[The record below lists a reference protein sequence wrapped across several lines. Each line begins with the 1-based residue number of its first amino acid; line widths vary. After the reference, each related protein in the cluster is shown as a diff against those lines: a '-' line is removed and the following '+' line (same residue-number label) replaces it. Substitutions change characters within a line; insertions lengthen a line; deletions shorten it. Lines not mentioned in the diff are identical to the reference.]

1 MPRVN
6 WTREETIITI
16 NLYCKIPF
24 NRVSSNHPEIIRI
37 SQIIKRS
44 PNAIKM
50 KIGNFGRFDPELR
63 KRGIVGLSNGSK
75 LDQIIWD
82 EFNNNWDDLAYES
95 EVLIAKLSNKSLEEI
110 TGIEIFDIP
119 EGKERESI
127 VKQRV
132 NQNFFR
138 STILSCYDSRC
149 CITCLSI
156 PNFLVASHIIPW
168 SKDKK
173 NRLNPRNGLCL
184 NYLHDKAFDK
194 GYITITQDYKVQ
206 ISRYFNDF
214 QEDDSVI
221 NLFLKY
227 KDKDIIL
234 PTKFLPS
241 REFLDYH
248 KNKIFIS

>member
-6 WTREETIITI
+6 WTREETIITL

-63 KRGIVGLSNGSK
+63 KRGIVALSNGSK

-138 STILSCYDSRC
+138 STILSCYSSRC

-173 NRLNPRNGLCL
+173 SGLL
-184 NYLHDKAFDK
+184 GGGK
-194 GYITITQDYKVQ
+194 GILFFILAVFKTFFCISYYMLIDDNTQD
-206 ISRYFNDF
+206 
-214 QEDDSVI
+214 VI
-221 NLFLKY
+221 KTLVSTSDKIQRLTSTFI
-227 KDKDIIL
+227 KDITTI
-234 PTKFLPS
+234 
-241 REFLDYH
+241 
-248 KNKIFIS
+248 